1 MQVNK
6 FRITAM
12 SLDWSWG
19 MAGEDVELDYAY
31 DRRLETLCG
40 SSNLRFA
47 SSRPYIGYGLSP
59 AREAPLLD
67 LEAQPAP
74 NFGVISVVRW

>member
-40 SSNLRFA
+40 SSNLRFTC
-47 SSRPYIGYGLSP
+47 SRPAIRATRAQLCSAIYTNTPHTKAWIVSFI
-59 AREAPLLD
+59 D
-67 LEAQPAP
+67 L
-74 NFGVISVVRW
+74 R